1 MYKNKLFNLSRR
13 RLALWYAGVMGVILS
28 AGGLVFYHM
37 ITQTRWHALHR
48 ELESVAGT
56 LHDGLEPVLKQP
68 GQMNQQAVNQVLP
81 YVCLANTNCSLPPE
95 LTHRHSL
102 SLFQQKG
109 YYIRFLDLSGRLVA
123 TVGQQPEG
131 LPFRGNELW
140 QTLEDRQGNRF
151 HQISMLMDTAGHQ
164 QSWGYMQIGRS
175 LKDFDEELTTIAWLI
190 GLSLPISMLL
200 ISGASWWLA
209 GLAMRPVYHSYQQI
223 QQFTADAAHEL
234 RTPLA
239 TSKAMIESTLEMDKL
254 PEVEA
259 RDTLNKLNRQTD
271 RLIQLVQDLLLL
283 SRMNLKVLNLKHQ
296 PCCLNDL
303 VMDVMDEFE
312 ALAIAAGLTLKL
324 DIQVEQPVYVV
335 GDEEQLYRL
344 MANLITNAI
353 QYTPQAGCIILRLI
367 AEDAHV
373 LLQVQDTGIGIA
385 EREQAHIFDRFYRVH
400 RDRCRS
406 TGGAGLGLAI
416 AQAIAEAHQGSL
428 AVQSQPGK
436 GSVFTLLLPQR

>member
-28 AGGLVFYHM
+28 AGVIVLYHM
-37 ITQTRWHALHR
+37 ITQTRWQALHR

-95 LTHRHSL
+95 LTHRHRL

-109 YYIRFLDLSGRLVA
+109 DYIRFLDLSGRLVA
-123 TVGQQPEG
+123 AVGQQPEG
-131 LPFRGNELW
+131 LAFRGNELW

-200 ISGASWWLA
+200 I
-209 GLAMRPVYHSYQQI
+209 
-223 QQFTADAAHEL
+223 
-234 RTPLA
+234 
-239 TSKAMIESTLEMDKL
+239 
-254 PEVEA
+254 
-259 RDTLNKLNRQTD
+259 
-271 RLIQLVQDLLLL
+271 
-283 SRMNLKVLNLKHQ
+283 
-296 PCCLNDL
+296 
-303 VMDVMDEFE
+303 
-312 ALAIAAGLTLKL
+312 
-324 DIQVEQPVYVV
+324 
-335 GDEEQLYRL
+335 
-344 MANLITNAI
+344 
-353 QYTPQAGCIILRLI
+353 
-367 AEDAHV
+367 
-373 LLQVQDTGIGIA
+373 A

-400 RDRCRS
+400 RDRCQS

-416 AQAIAEAHQGSL
+416 AQAIAEAHQD
-428 AVQSQPGK
+428 
-436 GSVFTLLLPQR
+436 FTASAAINEAKPVYVLTKTFKTSWQNCEDFRIKEVVMSKAGISAFRHCHC